1 MGKLNV
7 DPNGIEFGWMMS
19 DGLCL
24 SLITGCGLVCSIF
37 ISCSQ
42 DECVGCLVSGL
53 SSFVNQD

>member
-1 MGKLNV
+1 MGKLIV
-7 DPNGIEFGWMMS
+7 DPNGFEFGSMVS

-24 SLITGCGLVCSIF
+24 SLITGCGLVCSSF

-53 SSFVNQD
+53 LSFVNQD